1 MEDRQLNEKES
12 LELISRMIRN
22 TRKRMVTTGGSIFL
36 VWGYV
41 TAFVTLLIWG
51 LLELGQAHWV
61 MWLWWLIPII
71 GYPLTYRRI
80 KEKNKLVITFIDKVV
95 FYIWSVIGVVCVFIP
110 IISMYSP
117 LPVLFLECLLLNIG
131 FIITAL
137 VLNAKSLIFGGVCGL
152 LISVGLLAL
161 NTSVFQL
168 PLFALMAL
176 VSMIIPG
183 HVIRNRFNLN
193 SKLD

>member
-12 LELISRMIRN
+12 LELISQMIRN
-22 TRKRMVTTGGSIFL
+22 TRKKMVTAGGSIFL
-36 VWGYV
+36 IWGYV

-51 LLELGQAHWV
+51 LLDFGQAHWV

-80 KEKNKLVITFIDKVV
+80 KEKNKLVVTFIDKVV
-95 FYIWSVIGVVCVFIP
+95 LYIWSVIGVVCVFVP
-110 IISMYSP
+110 LISIYFP
-117 LPVLFLECLLLNIG
+117 LPILFLECLLLNIG
-131 FIITAL
+131 FITTAL
-137 VLNAKSLIFGGVCGL
+137 ILNAKSLILCGICGL

-168 PLFALMAL
+168 PLFALMAI

-183 HVIRNRFNLN
+183 HVIRNRFNLI
-193 SKLD
+193 SKLN